1 MKTRRSGRADTQQR
15 LLPLV
20 AVRALGHRSR
30 WGKFD
35 EQAKPGKQ
43 ADQHQVV
50 EHEPQ
55 VEQHADRCEEDGGEY
70 HLKWRDIAL
79 GPVAVLARADNES
92 PDEGAEPVEHRRELA
107 IPCPVQSGGEVRQR
121 GERFGNLAD
130 NSELVDRTHP
140 RERTDLV
147 LGPTSALMG
156 PNRDGVDASSGV
168 GDGFP

>member
-79 GPVAVLARADNES
+79 GPVAVLARRVA
-92 PDEGAEPVEHRRELA
+92 
-107 IPCPVQSGGEVRQR
+107 CPVPEMALVSLRCRLLHLLCRLLATRRLLCSGHC
-121 GERFGNLAD
+121 L
-130 NSELVDRTHP
+130 
-140 RERTDLV
+140 
-147 LGPTSALMG
+147 LGWLLHRSVSL
-156 PNRDGVDASSGV
+156 S
-168 GDGFP
+168 